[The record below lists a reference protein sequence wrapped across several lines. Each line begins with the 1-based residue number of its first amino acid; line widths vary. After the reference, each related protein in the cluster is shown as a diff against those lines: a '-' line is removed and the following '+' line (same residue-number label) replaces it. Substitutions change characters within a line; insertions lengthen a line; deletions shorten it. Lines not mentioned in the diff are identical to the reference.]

1 MNNGKISNNL
11 LIIALILLSVM
22 GMIAS
27 NTDLLKGIM
36 GVSYLRYGAFVG
48 LLLLAFYNYYFPR
61 LKKIVESGEDV
72 TIDNGKISTFLAT
85 LITIVSGVII
95 ADPAAFQAVIGN
107 QYGGVAYSAA
117 TLAIAWYNGTHPR
130 NSQYQVE
137 DTENIQ
143 EPDVA

>member
-1 MNNGKISNNL
+1 MNNGKISDNL

-85 LITIVSGVII
+85 LITIVSSVII
-95 ADPAAFQAVIGN
+95 ADPTAFQAVIGN
-107 QYGGVAYSAA
+107 QYGGVAYSVA
-117 TLAIAWYNGTHPR
+117 TIAIAWYNKAYPR
-130 NSQYQVE
+130 NAQYQVE

>member
-11 LIIALILLSVM
+11 LTIVLILLAVI

-27 NTDLLKGIM
+27 STDLLKGIM
-36 GVSYLRYGAFVG
+36 GVSYLRYGTFVG

-72 TIDNGKISTFLAT
+72 TIDNGKISTFLVT
-85 LITIVSGVII
+85 LITIVSGVIT
-95 ADPAAFQAVIGN
+95 ADPTAFQAVIGS
-107 QYGGVAYSAA
+107 QYGGVAYSFV
-117 TLAIAWYNGTHPR
+117 TLAIAWYNGAYPR
-130 NSQYQVE
+130 NAQYQVE

-143 EPDVA
+143 EAGVA